1 MQAYV
6 QRIESINPHFN
17 ALVSLQDPAM
27 LLAQAHA
34 CDADLAHACALLRT
48 HRAIDDTLDRARHYG
63 QRAIDAIAHF
73 PAGEA
78 KSALTEAVE
87 FAIAR
92 AY

>member
-1 MQAYV
+1 
-6 QRIESINPHFN
+6 
-17 ALVSLQDPAM
+17 M
-27 LLAQAHA
+27 LGNRVR
-34 CDADLAHACALLRT
+34 DADLAYACTLLRA

>member
-1 MQAYV
+1 
-6 QRIESINPHFN
+6 
-17 ALVSLQDPAM
+17 
-27 LLAQAHA
+27 
-34 CDADLAHACALLRT
+34 LAHARHLLRA

-73 PAGEA
+73 PTGEA

>member
-1 MQAYV
+1 MPTWHM
-6 QRIESINPHFN
+6 RN
-17 ALVSLQDPAM
+17 
-27 LLAQAHA
+27 
-34 CDADLAHACALLRT
+34 LLRE

-73 PAGEA
+73 PTGEA